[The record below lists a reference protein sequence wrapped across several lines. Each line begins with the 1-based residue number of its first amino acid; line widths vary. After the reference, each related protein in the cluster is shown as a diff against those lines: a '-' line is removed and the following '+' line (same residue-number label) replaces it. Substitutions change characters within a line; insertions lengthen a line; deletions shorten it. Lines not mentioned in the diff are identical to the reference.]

1 MSSKIIKSSSPPVN
15 SRQLFRLN
23 ITASSL
29 ISVEH
34 GPPLEPR
41 EQPQPLRRNFVTFSI
56 ISFGVS
62 SLSIISKSAMA
73 CLSLSWNTRVQKHLL
88 LWRVLWLMKEELLWK
103 SNLWVTHRISELY
116 LKHVKETE
124 EGGNFASICSP
135 GRIWIKVISVFTE

>member
-1 MSSKIIKSSSPPVN
+1 MFANIIKSSSPLVN

-41 EQPQPLRRNFVTFSI
+41 EQPQPLRRNFFTFSI

-62 SLSIISKSAMA
+62 SFYHIKICHGLFVTFVKYARAKSFVVM
-73 CLSLSWNTRVQKHLL
+73 TRALL
-88 LWRVLWLMKEELLWK
+88 
-103 SNLWVTHRISELY
+103 Y
-116 LKHVKETE
+116 
-124 EGGNFASICSP
+124 EGGPIVKKQFMSDPQNERALFETCEGNRG
-135 GRIWIKVISVFTE
+135 GR